1 MLINR
6 LLHDFQKLRILLG
19 VGDRSLCEL
28 TQYLKNTKLVIR
40 GLEVPELIFG
50 RTIILKISHIYYVK
64 PKMISQGILIN
75 ADSMG
80 FPRSIIKQNN
90 IYK

>member
-1 MLINR
+1 MAAKKRKTLAQTSTS
-6 LLHDFQKLRILLG
+6 DKK
-19 VGDRSLCEL
+19 
-28 TQYLKNTKLVIR
+28 KNQLPNIAQEWTWT
-40 GLEVPELIFG
+40 LEENLD
-50 RTIILKISHIYYVK
+50 TNLVK

-90 IYK
+90 IYE

>member
-64 PKMISQGILIN
+64 PIMISLYISSI
-75 ADSMG
+75 
-80 FPRSIIKQNN
+80 SIICQWGQGASGKPIQR
-90 IYK
+90 